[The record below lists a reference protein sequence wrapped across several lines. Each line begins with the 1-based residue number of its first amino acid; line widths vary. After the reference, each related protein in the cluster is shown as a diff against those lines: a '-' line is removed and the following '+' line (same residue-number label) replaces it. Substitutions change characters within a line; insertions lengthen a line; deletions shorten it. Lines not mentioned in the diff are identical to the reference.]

1 MGSSTSDDAL
11 WTGSGGS
18 LKGVRVLVVEDDFL
32 ILMELEAILG
42 EAGAETAGCSS
53 VRDALALAET
63 NGLAAAVLDVR
74 LGRET
79 VAPVARELARRGIP
93 FVFYT
98 GQFDTDAMR
107 AEWPGRRFVPK
118 PSQPRTIV
126 NAVADLLYH

>member
-1 MGSSTSDDAL
+1 MGSSTKFDSS
-11 WTGSGGS
+11 WTGSASLLGGA
-18 LKGVRVLVVEDDFL
+18 RVLVVEDDFL
-32 ILMELEAILG
+32 ILMELETILG

-53 VRDALALAET
+53 VKDALVLAQQD
-63 NGLAAAVLDVR
+63 GLAAAILDVR

-126 NAVADLLYH
+126 NAVADLLHH

>member
-1 MGSSTSDDAL
+1 MGSSTKIDSS
-11 WTGSGGS
+11 WTGSASLLGGA
-18 LKGVRVLVVEDDFL
+18 RVLVVEDDFL

-53 VRDALALAET
+53 VKDALALAEQ
-63 NGLAAAVLDVR
+63 NGLAAAILDVR

-98 GQFDTDAMR
+98 GQHDTAMR

-118 PSQPRTIV
+118 PSQPRTIID
-126 NAVADLLYH
+126 AVAGLLHQ